1 MVCAVRRR
9 AGLFVWETTRT
20 FTAEER
26 DSKEF
31 NRENLRLIPLGI

>member
-1 MVCAVRRR
+1 MVFVARRR
-9 AGLFVWETTRT
+9 AGLFVWGQAST

-31 NRENLRLIPLGI
+31 NRENLKLIPVGI